1 MRHDFTY
8 RRRVEFAETD
18 TAGVAHFAA
27 FFQWMEEAEH
37 ALYRSVGGTAY
48 RWSPDGVEGMPR
60 TAVSC
65 EYLRPVRYGDE
76 LDVRLVVREMTERS
90 ITYAVEFLRAG
101 AEGGVAGGPEDGTGA
116 AAELVA
122 RGSMRVVHVVQTHG
136 SLDWRV
142 TGLPPVLREAIGP
155 APPGTGDP

>member
-1 MRHDFTY
+1 MTHEFTW

-27 FFQWMEEAEH
+27 FFRWMEEAEH

-48 RWSPDGVEGMPR
+48 RWDADGVEGMPR
-60 TAVSC
+60 SAASC

-90 ITYAVEFLRAG
+90 ISYEVEFRRAG
-101 AEGGVAGGPEDGTGA
+101 ADDGVVGGLEM
-116 AAELVA
+116 VA
-122 RGSMRVVHVVQTHG
+122 RGSMRVVHVVRPHG
-136 SLDWRV
+136 VLEWRA
-142 TGLPPVLREAIGP
+142 TRLPAILREAIEP
-155 APPGTGDP
+155 APPV